1 MVLNLRKNILILND
15 LSISCRLIRSDRRSL
30 GLEIRKIPEG
40 GAEMVV
46 TRGEKGSMAY
56 DGEKFYY
63 GGIVPCEVVDTMGAG
78 DSFIA
83 GFLYAICEGK
93 GIQEAMA
100 DGAANSSVTIAYS
113 GAW

>member
-1 MVLNLRKNILILND
+1 MP
-15 LSISCRLIRSDRRSL
+15 
-30 GLEIRKIPEG
+30 G
-40 GAEMVV
+40 
-46 TRGEKGSMAY
+46 
-56 DGEKFYY
+56 
-63 GGIVPCEVVDTMGAG
+63 EVVDTMGAG

>member
-1 MVLNLRKNILILND
+1 MTA
-15 LSISCRLIRSDRRSL
+15 RSF
-30 GLEIRKIPEG
+30 I
-40 GAEMVV
+40 MVV
-46 TRGEKGSMAY
+46 LCR
-56 DGEKFYY
+56 
-63 GGIVPCEVVDTMGAG
+63 EVVDTMGAG

>member
-1 MVLNLRKNILILND
+1 MTA
-15 LSISCRLIRSDRRSL
+15 RSF
-30 GLEIRKIPEG
+30 I
-40 GAEMVV
+40 MVV
-46 TRGEKGSMAY
+46 LCLAKWWIPWGT
-56 DGEKFYY
+56 
-63 GGIVPCEVVDTMGAG
+63 G

>member
-1 MVLNLRKNILILND
+1 
-15 LSISCRLIRSDRRSL
+15 
-30 GLEIRKIPEG
+30 
-40 GAEMVV
+40 
-46 TRGEKGSMAY
+46 
-56 DGEKFYY
+56 
-63 GGIVPCEVVDTMGAG
+63 MGAG